1 MMREIKVDFYDR
13 FKCVASDC
21 PITCCKEWK
30 ISVDDV
36 TCEKWKRTK
45 WNACDKEKMTAYLAD
60 YLTKKDGST
69 VIALNKTKE
78 CPFLNQQKLCKLV
91 LDYGDNILSKTCM
104 EFPRQVHEFE
114 NRREFSM
121 ASCCPVVVDIL
132 HESKEVSFRHNIDGT
147 EENSLFQM
155 RSLLI
160 DCMKNKNY
168 TPEKALLMGFY
179 LLLESEEDV
188 AFTAEDLKELSEV
201 VEHIEYSA
209 EDTFA
214 ECNEIF
220 LDMTENYRKQGI
232 YRDFLEELTQLAEH
246 IENGLAMDVE
256 KETEQFEEVFMVYED
271 LFRNYLVSEFY
282 GQLLLP
288 DYEWE
293 DMVVAMQWIGIEYAM
308 MRHTVFLSWKIHKK
322 LDYEQVRETIVYI
335 ARMTGYD
342 DEDIRE
348 YLEECF
354 ESLIWE
360 WGYFAFITGNRRRK
374 T

>member
-1 MMREIKVDFYDR
+1 
-13 FKCVASDC
+13 
-21 PITCCKEWK
+21 
-30 ISVDDV
+30 
-36 TCEKWKRTK
+36 
-45 WNACDKEKMTAYLAD
+45 
-60 YLTKKDGST
+60 
-69 VIALNKTKE
+69 
-78 CPFLNQQKLCKLV
+78 
-91 LDYGDNILSKTCM
+91 
-104 EFPRQVHEFE
+104 
-114 NRREFSM
+114 M